1 MFQLRR
7 WEACIFAPCWSL
19 LTPAVRCAPK
29 QREHCVQ
36 QDMKVMAH
44 LKNGMCF
51 ILIQEEDTSEEEARG
66 EAGDV
71 VRGEST
77 EFFYTMPEV
86 QKLFCGW
93 QEDNKNVFNH
103 C

>member
-1 MFQLRR
+1 
-7 WEACIFAPCWSL
+7 
-19 LTPAVRCAPK
+19 
-29 QREHCVQ
+29 
-36 QDMKVMAH
+36 MAH

-93 QEDNKNVFNH
+93 
-103 C
+103 